1 LIQTQ
6 FTINVHLFH
15 LALLFPQDL
24 PSLFLPLE
32 DTSVEDTRHG
42 QRQLTTD
49 VSVRMFQTTLALALP
64 VTLLLAFLSSQLPPL
79 ARSLVGVAASHSVEI
94 WLGKFFPGLSPSLC
108 FVATSG
114 WPNRDRLTAVIPLQV
129 VWPHDMTRFLQLTP
143 DRVQTSCARSPYD
156 CWSRVQRTQLILSIR
171 LHKLRV
177 LAKKSLFLIVV
188 FLFFCLSLFL
198 CPRNCPRRGQ

>member
-1 LIQTQ
+1 MILKNKNNCGKAINGKIGQSSLLAPQAFFFIQTQ

-24 PSLFLPLE
+24 PSPFLPLE
-32 DTSVEDTRHG
+32 DTSVKDTGHG

-49 VSVRMFQTTLALALP
+49 VSVRMFQTTLALTLALP

-79 ARSLVGVAASHSVEI
+79 ARSLVGVAALHSVEI

-114 WPNRDRLTAVIPLQV
+114 WPNRDSLTAVIPLQV
-129 VWPHDMTRFLQLTP
+129 VWPHDMPGFSQLTP
-143 DRVQTSCARSPYD
+143 DRVQTSCAQSPYD
-156 CWSRVQRTQLILSIR
+156 TGPGSREL
-171 LHKLRV
+171 
-177 LAKKSLFLIVV
+177 
-188 FLFFCLSLFL
+188 
-198 CPRNCPRRGQ
+198 N